1 MAFFLGSFSCYITD
15 IAATFYTVL
24 MAGEKIQLSSQAAS
38 LWLRCGKR
46 LSLSLRIE
54 AVTKV
59 FCGSSLSSGNL
70 LHRRMA
76 KLRLR
81 AIVYLPIF
89 WFWEKMMFLSS
100 GIGDSNYIFYLC
112 QVLQDNFTYFLP
124 SSSVVWSKI
133 IWRRIIKKHTFFDQT
148 LPSTN
153 LPISN
158 IQSWR
163 LSCCRISHLD
173 VFL

>member
-38 LWLRCGKR
+38 LWLRCGER

-100 GIGDSNYIFYLC
+100 GMGDSNYIFYLC
-112 QVLQDNFTYFLP
+112 QVQDIFTYLLP

-153 LPISN
+153 LPITN